1 LPFKKKMNYKNAA
14 WCTFTSPELAWAGM
28 SEHEAREKFKDSI
41 RIYTHDLSQTDRA
54 KTKEDHL
61 GMVKIISSKKGRILG
76 CGILA
81 VYAGDLMGEVQVVK
95 SLGIRLRKL
104 ADIIH
109 PYPTYAEVF
118 NKIGRKAQID
128 DLLNILAVRIIRKL
142 FH

>member
-1 LPFKKKMNYKNAA
+1 
-14 WCTFTSPELAWAGM
+14 M
-28 SEHEAREKFKDSI
+28 SEREARAKYKDSI
-41 RIYTHDLSQTDRA
+41 RIYKHDLSQTDRA

-61 GMVKIISSKKGRILG
+61 GMVKIISSRKGRILG

-81 VYAGDLMGEVQVVK
+81 EYAGDLMGEVQVVK
-95 SLGIRLRKL
+95 SIDISLRKL

-128 DLLNILAVRIIRKL
+128 DLLNILVVRIFRKL
-142 FH
+142 FY